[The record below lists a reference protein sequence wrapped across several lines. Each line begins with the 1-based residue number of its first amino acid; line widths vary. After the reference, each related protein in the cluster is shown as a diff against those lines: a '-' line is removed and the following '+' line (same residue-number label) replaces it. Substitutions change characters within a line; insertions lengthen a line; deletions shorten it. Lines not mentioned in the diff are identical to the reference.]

1 MLDYI
6 ELAERVGARV
16 ACGGGPPADE
26 QLANGLY
33 VEPTVLVD
41 VTQDMRVAQDE
52 ILHQSPTLPS
62 RPPVGRE
69 GSASSSDEP
78 PRFVGLRVKLA
89 PGGSGALTART

>member
-26 QLANGLY
+26 QLANGMY

-52 ILHQSPTLPS
+52 ILHQYPDCPLGPGGP
-62 RPPVGRE
+62 RGQRLQLY
-69 GSASSSDEP
+69 EP

-89 PGGSGALTART
+89 PGGSVH